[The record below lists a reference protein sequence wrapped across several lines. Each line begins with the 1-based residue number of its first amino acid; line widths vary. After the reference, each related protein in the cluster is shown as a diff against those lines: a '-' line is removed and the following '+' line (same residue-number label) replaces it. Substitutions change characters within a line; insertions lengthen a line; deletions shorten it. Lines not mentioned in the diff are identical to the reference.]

1 MDASRSEVNV
11 EVTVEAPVRAD
22 SQTQAS
28 TMVWVV
34 ADDATA
40 ILAEYESWIGRNV
53 ALRKRAPSPETV
65 RGYMGEAR
73 QFLAWLNAPVV
84 PDGSAAAIP
93 LRAVTP
99 QVARQYVAWLMDGG
113 HGRAENGSRRPRD
126 WQSGQ
131 YTPAT
136 LQRKLAG
143 LKAFFKFAMAR
154 DYVEGNP
161 LADGEGIRTPEAHEH
176 KTEQIKALTHEQA
189 VKLLRAMNTAAARA
203 SSPDKQNAA
212 LRDKAMIS
220 LMMLQGLRVIE
231 VQRLNMAD
239 YTPNVWGD
247 QGTLKLHG
255 KGDKHRTVVLRPE
268 MQKVLDV
275 WLKRRDLYRPE
286 DDALFVSLHA
296 PQGRTSGP
304 RLQRMTRRAIRAR
317 VDAYLDSSGLKD
329 VGVSCHALRHTYAT
343 EIVASARRTGQE
355 VDREGIA
362 RSMGHSDISITDVYI
377 DYVDMFMNNPST
389 PLMGILREADE
400 EHNDGKDGT
409 ATSAKK

>member
-1 MDASRSEVNV
+1 MDASRSEVRIDV
-11 EVTVEAPVRAD
+11 PVVAPA
-22 SQTQAS
+22 QTT

-34 ADDATA
+34 APQDEATA

-73 QFLAWLNAPVV
+73 QFLTWLSAPIIPDENAL
-84 PDGSAAAIP
+84 AIP

-99 QVARQYVAWLMDGG
+99 QIARQYVAWLMDGG
-113 HGRAENGSRRPRD
+113 HGRAESGSRRPRD

-131 YTPAT
+131 YTPST

-154 DYVEGNP
+154 NYVEGNP

-189 VKLLRAMNTAAARA
+189 VKLLRAMNRAAARA
-203 SSPDKQNAA
+203 SSPDKQNTA

-268 MQKVLDV
+268 IQKVLDV
-275 WLKRRDLYRPE
+275 WLKRRELYRPE

-317 VDAYLDSSGLKD
+317 VDAYLDSAGLKEI
-329 VGVSCHALRHTYAT
+329 GVSCHALRHTYAT

-377 DYVDMFMNNPST
+377 DYVDMFMNNPSA

-400 EHNDGKDGT
+400 EHAD
-409 ATSAKK
+409 AAKKS